1 MALRALKG
9 GESMRV
15 RLFEVED
22 KLSEMELVADDT
34 VAEVDDDMKLV
45 LSGWWVYIPDLNISL
60 RQGTV
65 CIWDEEEKIFM
76 PDFDVTVV
84 YEGNVTESEWLYYEQ
99 DGFAITLA
107 NWLSGKLDME
117 ILEQLWCE
125 LIVEN

>member
-1 MALRALKG
+1 MALRVLKG
-9 GESMRV
+9 GESMRF
-15 RLFEVED
+15 RLFEAED
-22 KLSEMELVADDT
+22 KVSEMELVTDDT
-34 VAEVDDDMKLV
+34 VAEVDDDMELV

-76 PDFDVTVV
+76 PDADVTVV
-84 YEGNVTESEWLYYEQ
+84 YDGNVTESEWLYYEQ
-99 DGFAITLA
+99 DGFVMTLA
-107 NWLSGKLDME
+107 NWLNGRLDME

>member
-9 GESMRV
+9 GESMRF
-15 RLFEVED
+15 RLFEAED
-22 KLSEMELVADDT
+22 KVSEMELVTDDT
-34 VAEVDDDMKLV
+34 VAEVDDDMELV

-99 DGFAITLA
+99 DGFVMTLA
-107 NWLSGKLDME
+107 NWLNGRLDME

>member
-9 GESMRV
+9 GESMRF
-15 RLFEVED
+15 RLFEAED
-22 KLSEMELVADDT
+22 KVSEMELVTDDT
-34 VAEVDDDMKLV
+34 VAEVDDDMELV
-45 LSGWWVYIPDLNISL
+45 LSGRWVYIPDLNISL

-84 YEGNVTESEWLYYEQ
+84 YEGNVTESEWLYYAQ
-99 DGFAITLA
+99 DGFAMTLA
-107 NWLSGKLDME
+107 NWLNGRLDME
-117 ILEQLWCE
+117 ILEPLWCE

>member
-9 GESMRV
+9 GESMRF

-22 KLSEMELVADDT
+22 KVSEMELVTDDT
-34 VAEVDDDMKLV
+34 VAEVDDDMELV
-45 LSGWWVYIPDLNISL
+45 LSGLWVYIPDLNISL

-84 YEGNVTESEWLYYEQ
+84 YEGTVTESEWLYYEQ

-107 NWLSGKLDME
+107 NWLNGRLDME

>member
-9 GESMRV
+9 GESMRF
-15 RLFEVED
+15 RLFEAED
-22 KLSEMELVADDT
+22 KVSEMELVTDDT
-34 VAEVDDDMKLV
+34 VAEVDENMELV

-76 PDFDVTVV
+76 PDADVTVV
-84 YEGNVTESEWLYYEQ
+84 YEGNLTESEWLYYEQ
-99 DGFAITLA
+99 DGFVMTLA
-107 NWLSGKLDME
+107 NWLNGRVDME

>member
-9 GESMRV
+9 GESMRF
-15 RLFEVED
+15 RLFEAAD
-22 KLSEMELVADDT
+22 KVSEMELVTYDT
-34 VAEVDDDMKLV
+34 VAEVDDDMELV

-76 PDFDVTVV
+76 PDADVTVV
-84 YEGNVTESEWLYYEQ
+84 YEGNVTEAEWLYYEQ

-107 NWLSGKLDME
+107 NWLNGRLGME

>member
-34 VAEVDDDMKLV
+34 VAEVDDDMELV

>member
-1 MALRALKG
+1 
-9 GESMRV
+9 MRF
-15 RLFEVED
+15 RLFEAED
-22 KLSEMELVADDT
+22 KVSEMELVTDYT
-34 VAEVDDDMKLV
+34 VAEVDDNMELV

-76 PDFDVTVV
+76 PDFDVTVI
-84 YEGNVTESEWLYYEQ
+84 YEGNVTESEWLYYAQ
-99 DGFAITLA
+99 DGFIMTLV
-107 NWLSGKLDME
+107 NWLNGRLDME

>member
-1 MALRALKG
+1 
-9 GESMRV
+9 MRF

-22 KLSEMELVADDT
+22 KVSEMELVTDDT
-34 VAEVDDDMKLV
+34 VAEVDDDMELV

-84 YEGNVTESEWLYYEQ
+84 YEGTVTESEWLYYEQ

-107 NWLSGKLDME
+107 NWLSEKLDME